1 MLERESLLHFKEGT
15 FLSLYYEAYFHSRM
29 MRLPRIHDD
38 VMLNGVC
45 RICLWLVARKL
56 RIPNRQKDL

>member
-1 MLERESLLHFKEGT
+1 MLERGSSLHFKEGA
-15 FLSLYYEAYFHSRM
+15 FLSLYYVAYFRSRM

-38 VMLNGVC
+38 VMLNGVF
-45 RICLWLVARKL
+45 RICLWLAARQL